1 MIYESLKRNKIGIIL
16 MLVSSLMACLGQL
29 LWKMSTQGE
38 LLYLLCGF
46 LLYGLGAI
54 IMMVAYR
61 YGSLSVLQ
69 PILSVN
75 YVLSL
80 LIGYF
85 ILDENISYLNILGVI
100 VIILGVILI
109 AGGD

>member
-16 MLVSSLMACLGQL
+16 MLVSSVMACLGQL

>member
-1 MIYESLKRNKIGIIL
+1 

-29 LWKMSTQGE
+29 LWKISTQGE
-38 LLYLLCGF
+38 LLYLFCGF

-54 IMMVAYR
+54 VMMVAYR

-85 ILDENISYLNILGVI
+85 ILDENISYLNILT
-100 VIILGVILI
+100 
-109 AGGD
+109 

>member
-29 LWKMSTQGE
+29 LWKISTQGE
-38 LLYLLCGF
+38 LLYLFCGF

-54 IMMVAYR
+54 VMMVAYR

>member
-1 MIYESLKRNKIGIIL
+1 

>member
-29 LWKMSTQGE
+29 LWKISTQGE
-38 LLYLLCGF
+38 LLYLFCGF

-54 IMMVAYR
+54 IMVLAYR

-69 PILSVN
+69 PILSIN

-85 ILDENISYLNILGVI
+85 ILDETISFHNIVGVI
-100 VIILGVILI
+100 LVMIGVVLI

>member
-85 ILDENISYLNILGVI
+85 ILDENISYFNILGVI

>member
-16 MLVSSLMACLGQL
+16 MLVSSLMACFGQL
-29 LWKMSTQGE
+29 LWKISTQGE
-38 LLYLLCGF
+38 LLYLFCGF

-54 IMMVAYR
+54 VMMVAYR

-69 PILSVN
+69 PVLSIN

>member
-29 LWKMSTQGE
+29 LWKISTQGE
-38 LLYLLCGF
+38 LLYLFCGF

-54 IMMVAYR
+54 VMMVAYR

-85 ILDENISYLNILGVI
+85 ILDENISYLNILT
-100 VIILGVILI
+100 
-109 AGGD
+109 